1 MIQRDYSLVAGHL
14 GCTYAYGHR
23 EAATVADRRTVT
35 GPSHRD
41 LSAVTCTRQ
50 NVRQMLAGM
59 LLPAPVEDVEDEN
72 KREVGLNLERVLW
85 HDGVG
90 VCYGVSGP
98 FPEHVTA
105 L

>member
-1 MIQRDYSLVAGHL
+1 MIQHDYSLVAGHL
-14 GCTYAYGHR
+14 VCTYAYGHR
-23 EAATVADRRTVT
+23 GGCDRRTVT
-35 GPSHRD
+35 GASHCD
-41 LSAVTCTRQ
+41 LSVVTCRRQ

-59 LLPAPVEDVEDEN
+59 LLPAPAEDMEDEN
-72 KREVGLNLERVLW
+72 KREVGVERVPC

>member
-1 MIQRDYSLVAGHL
+1 M
-14 GCTYAYGHR
+14 
-23 EAATVADRRTVT
+23 
-35 GPSHRD
+35 
-41 LSAVTCTRQ
+41 
-50 NVRQMLAGM
+50 
-59 LLPAPVEDVEDEN
+59 PAPVEDVEDEN
-72 KREVGLNLERVLW
+72 KREVGLNALNVEQVLW